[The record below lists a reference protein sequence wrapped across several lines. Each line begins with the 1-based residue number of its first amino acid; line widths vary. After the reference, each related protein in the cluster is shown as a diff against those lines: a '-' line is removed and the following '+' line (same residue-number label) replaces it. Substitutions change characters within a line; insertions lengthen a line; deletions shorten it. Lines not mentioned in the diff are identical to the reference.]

1 MSDEIKEFSRDE
13 VSSTIF
19 HGAPSQVAP
28 AQQSAAAFTPVP
40 PAVPVPPSNLARPSK
55 GKASVAIPDPT
66 QLVEKVSKASKA
78 LKEDAPPPEP
88 PSAIGGLVDQIL
100 NNWKPIAAT
109 AATTYAVTKAAP
121 IISRGI
127 GSAYN
132 KVMTKRSEGVP
143 ESKKIDPVF
152 ATEQEMA
159 QAANAPKQVNPA
171 PIQQTNLTP
180 EEVKARADQLKA
192 SQAPTPGAPIVPPQ
206 FYPAAAM
213 GGSGVMPP
221 APPYMPQQ
229 GPTPTPMT
237 PEQLADSFAGRTP
250 QTPAPTATPGPNSP
264 VTGAVNNAV
273 KEMITQVDQPNMR
286 PTYQRNKENPIGPQ
300 AYNWVAGQ
308 QGPKAPEVWQNIVG
322 EKNVPYS
329 EFMERYKP
337 IYEGAYGGGYGD
349 PDPFNQPAKNSSYRK
364 PSMIPP
370 QIKGAASPAALG
382 ATAAA
387 AVIPALGVAGIQAYK
402 GNKEAVDR
410 ELKDAWSSLKSVVT
424 MPYDVTK
431 AAAKGDFGPLKDVL
445 MSVNPATLL
454 LNEANKNDEK
464 IIQKMIADERQAAKV
479 GAGRGIAPPSAYQR

>member
-1 MSDEIKEFSRDE
+1 MSEYTGE
-13 VSSTIF
+13 VLTER
-19 HGAPSQVAP
+19 PKVAP
-28 AQQSAAAFTPVP
+28 AGSTPPIGMAAVPAIEKEFKDEYDAKKATLRKDYEEKKEEITTTSPFTIPGLLTSPPALVTGGALLGAATLYAAPKIYKSVKERFMASPVQTPV
-40 PAVPVPPSNLARPSK
+40 R
-55 GKASVAIPDPT
+55 
-66 QLVEKVSKASKA
+66 
-78 LKEDAPPPEP
+78 
-88 PSAIGGLVDQIL
+88 
-100 NNWKPIAAT
+100 
-109 AATTYAVTKAAP
+109 
-121 IISRGI
+121 
-127 GSAYN
+127 
-132 KVMTKRSEGVP
+132 
-143 ESKKIDPVF
+143 IDPIGFESF
-152 ATEQEMA
+152 ADMTPTPTTA
-159 QAANAPKQVNPA
+159 PA
-171 PIQQTNLTP
+171 PNPLGQTNLTP

-192 SQAPTPGAPIVPPQ
+192 AQTPAPGAPSVPPQ
-206 FYPAAAM
+206 FGPAGAGA
-213 GGSGVMPP
+213 GVPP

-273 KEMITQVDQPNMR
+273 KEMITEVDQPNMR

-337 IYEGAYGGGYGD
+337 VYEGAYGGGYGD

-431 AAAKGDFGPLKDVL
+431 AAAKGDFGPLRDVL

-479 GAGRGIAPPSAYQR
+479 GAGRGIAPPSAYLR

>member
-1 MSDEIKEFSRDE
+1 
-13 VSSTIF
+13 
-19 HGAPSQVAP
+19 
-28 AQQSAAAFTPVP
+28 
-40 PAVPVPPSNLARPSK
+40 
-55 GKASVAIPDPT
+55 
-66 QLVEKVSKASKA
+66 
-78 LKEDAPPPEP
+78 
-88 PSAIGGLVDQIL
+88 
-100 NNWKPIAAT
+100 
-109 AATTYAVTKAAP
+109 
-121 IISRGI
+121 
-127 GSAYN
+127 
-132 KVMTKRSEGVP
+132 
-143 ESKKIDPVF
+143 
-152 ATEQEMA
+152 
-159 QAANAPKQVNPA
+159 
-171 PIQQTNLTP
+171 
-180 EEVKARADQLKA
+180 
-192 SQAPTPGAPIVPPQ
+192 
-206 FYPAAAM
+206 
-213 GGSGVMPP
+213 MPP
-221 APPYMPQQ
+221 APPYMP
-229 GPTPTPMT
+229 
-237 PEQLADSFAGRTP
+237 P
-250 QTPAPTATPGPNSP
+250 QAPAPTATPGPNSP

-337 IYEGAYGGGYGD
+337 VYEGAYGGGYGD

-370 QIKGAASPAALG
+370 QIKGAASPAAIG

-387 AVIPALGVAGIQAYK
+387 SVIPALGVAGIQAYK
-402 GNKEAVDR
+402 GNKEAVDK

-431 AAAKGDFGPLKDVL
+431 AAAKGDFGPLRDVL